1 MWVWP
6 GCAFNSCGFSSLP
19 NTLSAAWRTDTQ
31 RQVSGQFGR
40 GLRACPP
47 HVQARGLP
55 SPPRRAAPRAL
66 RLPVACSARCAR
78 GCLLPSP
85 VPCPLCSPLT
95 PASRFRPVSL
105 RLLSEGGVAQDS
117 RGRVIFPGGLR
128 MGVGGGAAH
137 AYRGLR
143 GYPLVVCHREAWSL
157 CSSHLGHPW
166 SCGRK
171 GRAGVGKAGPACC
184 AARHPSPPSEK
195 TTRLPGAPPR
205 PLRSPPPTL

>member
-128 MGVGGGAAH
+128 MGVGGGGSS
-137 AYRGLR
+137 RLQRPEGLPL
-143 GYPLVVCHREAWSL
+143 GCLPQGSLVAVQQPSWAPLVLWKERA
-157 CSSHLGHPW
+157 GR
-166 SCGRK
+166 GRK
-171 GRAGVGKAGPACC
+171 GRPCLLCCSAPLPA
-184 AARHPSPPSEK
+184 
-195 TTRLPGAPPR
+195 L
-205 PLRSPPPTL
+205 